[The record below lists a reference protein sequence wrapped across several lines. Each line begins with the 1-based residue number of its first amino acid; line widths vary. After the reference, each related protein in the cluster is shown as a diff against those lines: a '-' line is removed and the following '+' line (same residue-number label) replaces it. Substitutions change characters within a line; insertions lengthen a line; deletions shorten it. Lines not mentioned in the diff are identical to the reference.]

1 MNALPGIGGSLF
13 PSQFITDGLDES
25 LAGVQG
31 SGLERERRRFCS
43 WWDRVAATCGPATG
57 IRALFDLVA
66 MPLAG
71 LLGFRARDAE
81 FAGAR
86 GTVRLETASG
96 TSVGLM
102 ILPWASRPSL
112 VWRDLA
118 GIARRFDARWS
129 FVVAP
134 PFVSVVPAGG
144 YGIRRSVDFR
154 LPDAL
159 EIRPFARFRLI
170 CRATAFERRLPHDP
184 VWPIDRLVATGISYQ
199 DRVRT
204 DLQKGVVDAL
214 AALAGALDRRA
225 AAATADASFNEALT
239 LVYRI
244 LFLLFAESRDLVPLG
259 RVDGRAYSIGALC
272 RGVLAGES
280 HTGLW
285 DGLAAITRLSRA
297 GCDTDELIVR
307 PFNGRLFARAA
318 APSLESQRITR
329 LPTRASKTRDAA
341 IEQALLSLA
350 SRSSRAGRTPIAY
363 SDLGVEQLGAVYE
376 RVLDLNPELRL
387 GRSPAEAAGGR
398 SRRGGGRHSAHRKET
413 GTFYTPQPLAEF
425 VVRRTLA
432 PLVAGATP
440 DRILALRVVDPAM
453 GSGAFLVAACRYLAA
468 AYERALI
475 DEGHTA
481 ATDFDEDRRAAIR
494 RLIAERCLAG
504 VDASALAVQLARL
517 SLWLATLARG
527 KPLGFL
533 DHRLRVGN
541 SLLGASPDDLARI
554 APVGRRRFDPN
565 LRLPLFETAD
575 LELAMRQVSRPLAEL
590 AHRPD
595 DTVHDVRTKEA
606 IWDRL
611 CGTKSPLGPWRMAC
625 SLWCARWFW
634 PSRPPSPAE
643 TRAAIDALLRKDRTL
658 DGPRLAGWID
668 VARSIAD
675 SHQFFHWPLEFADVF
690 YDETGA
696 PKRIAGF
703 DAVIGNP
710 PWEMLR
716 NDGGDARAGGAAVV
730 RFIRESGLYAACGH
744 GHLNLYQPFLERA
757 LTLAHG
763 AGRIGLILPWGLA
776 ADDGAAILRRTLIDR
791 SRVHTIVG
799 LDNAAAIFPVHRG
812 LRFLVLVASP
822 GGTTGEIRARFG
834 VRTVEEVDDLPARE
848 ESVEPTAYPIR
859 LTPRLLAS
867 VGGTALRV
875 PDARDPSQLAF
886 LQQLTERFPRLGSPD
901 GWAAEFGRELNA
913 TEDRIAFGNK
923 GLPIIEGK
931 HVSPFE
937 ALTSAPAHR
946 IEQEHACQRLPGRHY
961 ERARLAYRDVSAV
974 TNRLSLIAAVVPP
987 DVVTTHTLL
996 CLRTPV
1002 PLVRQHFLCA
1012 LFNSYVLNAIVR
1024 MLMGGHVTT
1033 TLVESLPVPVWTG
1046 DVLQRRIASAARRLS
1061 RRSRATSA
1069 LHANLQASIARLYA
1083 LDSQTFRSVLD
1094 GFPLIPRQ
1102 ERDRAL
1108 ETFLAFD

>member
-1 MNALPGIGGSLF
+1 MNALPGIGGTLF
-13 PSQFITDGLDES
+13 PSQFIADGLEEEALSEIQAPD
-25 LAGVQG
+25 
-31 SGLERERRRFCS
+31 LERQRRHFCS

-71 LLGFRARDAE
+71 MLGFRARDVE
-81 FAGAR
+81 FSGPS
-86 GTVRLETASG
+86 GTARLETARG
-96 TSVGLM
+96 TTVGLM

-112 VWRDLA
+112 VWRDLFR
-118 GIARRFDARWS
+118 IARRFDARWT

-134 PFVSVVPAGG
+134 PFVSIVPSRGF
-144 YGIRRSVDFR
+144 GIRRSVDFR

-159 EIRPFARFRLI
+159 AIGTFARFRLM
-170 CRATAFERRLPHDP
+170 CRAAAFDRASSPDRMCSL
-184 VWPIDRLVATGISYQ
+184 DRLVAKSATFQ

-214 AALAGALDRRA
+214 AALATALDRRA
-225 AAATADASFNEALT
+225 GSATAEASFDEALT

-244 LFLLFAESRDLVPLG
+244 LFLLFAESRDLAPQG
-259 RVDGRAYSIGALC
+259 REFSRAYSIGWLC
-272 RGVLAGES
+272 RGVVAGES
-280 HTGLW
+280 PTGLW
-285 DGLAAITRLSRA
+285 DGLAAITRLARA
-297 GCDTDELIVR
+297 GCHTDDLIVR

-318 APSLESQRITR
+318 APSLEATRVTR
-329 LPTRASKTRDAA
+329 LPTRASTARDAA
-341 IEQALLSLA
+341 IGRALLSLG
-350 SRSSRAGRTPIAY
+350 SRSSSAGRTAIAY
-363 SDLGVEQLGAVYE
+363 ADLGVEQLGAVYE
-376 RVLDLNPELRL
+376 RVLDLNPEVR
-387 GRSPAEAAGGR
+387 GVGAVARSPLDAPRGR
-398 SRRGGGRHSAHRKET
+398 GRHSARRKET

-432 PLVAGATP
+432 PLVAAATP

-475 DEGHTA
+475 DEGHNES
-481 ATDFDEDRRAAIR
+481 TDFDEDRRAAIR

-504 VDASALAVQLARL
+504 VDVNPLAVQLARL

-554 APVGRRRFDPN
+554 ATIGRRKFDPN
-565 LRLPLFETAD
+565 LRLPLFEVDD
-575 LELAMRQVSRPLAEL
+575 LEQVMRQVSRPLAEL
-590 AHRPD
+590 AQRPD
-595 DTVHDVRTKEA
+595 ATVQDVRAKEA
-606 IWDRL
+606 IWGRL
-611 CGTKSPLGPWRMAC
+611 CGARSPLEPWRVSC

-634 PSRPPSPAE
+634 PDKSPPSPAE
-643 TRAAIDALLRKDRTL
+643 TRAAIDTLLRKDGSL
-658 DGPRLAGWID
+658 AGPHLAGWID
-668 VARSIAD
+668 TTRSIAV
-675 SHQFFHWPLEFADVF
+675 SRLFFHWPLEFADVF
-690 YDETGA
+690 YDETGV
-696 PKRIAGF
+696 PKTAAGF

-716 NDGGDARAGGAAVV
+716 NDGGDPRTDSAAVV
-730 RFIRESGLYAACGH
+730 RFIRESGLYPACGQ

-757 LTLAHG
+757 LALAHG
-763 AGRIGLILPWGLA
+763 TGRVGLILPWGLA
-776 ADDGAAILRRTLIDR
+776 ADDGAATLRKKLIGR

-799 LDNAAAIFPVHRG
+799 LDNAQAIFPVHRG
-812 LRFLVLVASP
+812 LRFMVLVASP
-822 GGTTGEIRARFG
+822 AGTTGQIRARFG
-834 VRTVEEVDDLPARE
+834 VRTVQEIDDLPARE
-848 ESVEPTAYPIR
+848 ESLEQTAYPIR
-859 LTPRLLAS
+859 LTAGDLAT
-867 VGGTALRV
+867 VGGSTLRI
-875 PDARDPSQLAF
+875 PDTRDSSQLTL
-886 LQQLTERFPRLGSPD
+886 LQQLGQRFPRLGSAD

-913 TEDRIAFGNK
+913 TEDRIAFGRS

-931 HVSPFE
+931 HVSPFV
-937 ALTSAPAHR
+937 ALTNTPAHR
-946 IEQEHACQRLPGRHY
+946 IARERAREKLPGRPF

-1002 PLVRQHFLCA
+1002 GLARQHFLCG
-1012 LFNSYVLNAIVR
+1012 LFNSYVLNTIVR

-1033 TLVESLPVPVWTG
+1033 TLVESLPVPEWTG
-1046 DVLQRRIASAARRLS
+1046 DALQRRIAAMSHRLARGS
-1061 RRSRATSA
+1061 DDS
-1069 LHANLQASIARLYA
+1069 LHAQLQASIARLYA

-1094 GFPLIPRQ
+1094 RFPLIPPQ
-1102 ERDRAL
+1102 DRDRA
-1108 ETFLAFD
+1108 FQAFVALD